1 MPNPENVIPH
11 QFKKGQS
18 GNPKGRPPSRVPKQL
33 VTILGK
39 AQAKKFYSL
48 SASEVKEW
56 DAAILTFNTNE
67 LKLLAKW
74 DEAPAYPKGL
84 AIALLTDMKNGKTTT
99 LDKLRERVHGKE
111 IQRIELTGKD
121 GAALIEPRT
130 LTKEE
135 ARALFEELQEKY

>member
-1 MPNPENVIPH
+1 M
-11 QFKKGQS
+11 
-18 GNPKGRPPSRVPKQL
+18 
-33 VTILGK
+33 
-39 AQAKKFYSL
+39 
-48 SASEVKEW
+48 
-56 DAAILTFNTNE
+56 
-67 LKLLAKW
+67 AKW

-130 LTKEE
+130 LTKDE
-135 ARALFEELQEKY
+135 ARALFEELQDKY